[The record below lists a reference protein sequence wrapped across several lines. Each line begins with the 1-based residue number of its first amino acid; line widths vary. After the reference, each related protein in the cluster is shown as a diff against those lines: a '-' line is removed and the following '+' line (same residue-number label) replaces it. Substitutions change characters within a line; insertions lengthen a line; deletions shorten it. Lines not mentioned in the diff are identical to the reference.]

1 MGLFGIPFIFRRRR
15 SEKLRLEI
23 LEPSRRYFARD
34 QILMLPLTGM
44 VNIGT
49 SEAMTGR
56 AGMLISLKDR
66 LKAAMKNERLRAVIL
81 KIDSPGGEVT
91 ASDLIHREILEFK
104 RKRKIPVI
112 ALLGTMAT
120 SGGLYVAMAA
130 DEIYAL
136 PTTVTGSIGVIAMFP
151 GMMGLGEKL
160 GVEMRV
166 FKSGANKDLGSPW
179 RPMSDEQRVIF
190 QDLVDRMNGRFREVI
205 VQSRGAKG
213 LEMTRFQ
220 ELADGRILDPMTA
233 WGMHLIDGVKYPEEV
248 IARAR
253 EVAGVEDAK
262 LVSYE
267 YTHRFRG
274 NIYAQWPIPLPLAHP
289 LWGALAGAAGYGPLG
304 GWGAWNDEEGA
315 ARPVFMY
322 LWMP

>member
-1 MGLFGIPFIFRRRR
+1 MGLFGIPFIFRKRR
-15 SEKLRLEI
+15 SEKLKLEI
-23 LEPSRRYFARD
+23 LEPSRRYFTRD
-34 QILMLPLTGM
+34 QILMLPLSGM
-44 VNIGT
+44 VNIG
-49 SEAMTGR
+49 SSDAMTGR
-56 AGMLISLKDR
+56 EGMLITLKDR
-66 LKAAMKNERLRAVIL
+66 LKAALKNDRLRAVIL

-91 ASDLIHREILEFK
+91 ASDLILREILEFK

-112 ALLGTMAT
+112 AFMGTMAT

-136 PTTVTGSIGVIAMFP
+136 PTTITGSIGVIAMFP
-151 GMMGLGEKL
+151 GMMGLGDKL
-160 GVEMRV
+160 GVEMRI

-179 RPMSDEQRVIF
+179 RTMSDEQRGIF
-190 QDLVDRMNGRFREVI
+190 QNLVDTMNARFREVI

-233 WGMHLIDGVKYPEEV
+233 WGMHLIDGVKYPDEV
-248 IARAR
+248 IERAKQ
-253 EVAGVEDAK
+253 VAGVDDAK

-267 YTHRFRG
+267 YSHRFRG
-274 NIYAQWPIPLPLAHP
+274 NIYAQWPLPAPLGHP
-289 LWGALAGAAGYGPLG
+289 LWSALAGAAGLGP
-304 GWGAWNDEEGA
+304 WGAWPGGESA